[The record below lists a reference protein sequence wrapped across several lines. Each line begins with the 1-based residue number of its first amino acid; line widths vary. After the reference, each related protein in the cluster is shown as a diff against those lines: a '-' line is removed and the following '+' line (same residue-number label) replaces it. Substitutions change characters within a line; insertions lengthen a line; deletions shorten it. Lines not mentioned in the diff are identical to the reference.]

1 MADENFL
8 SSVKIGGNDYDIYAK
23 SALSAG
29 WVPASA
35 VSGTI
40 AESSISSVPASAIT
54 AVNESAIS
62 SVNQSSISGVSWSA
76 ISSLTAASGSDTTA
90 GIWTPSSTREYVT
103 HYVADKITNVY
114 KFKGSCNTTA
124 LPSTAEGG
132 DVYDIKDYGTINTG
146 TEHEDTVTKGDNV
159 AWVVE
164 EGGGYWDKLANSVNV
179 TGKLDTNAFTAW
191 SANSNNDSVFSGT
204 AKNADVA
211 SIATNIGDSTTYSAA
226 GSDVIQSAWSGA
238 AASAWVNTFT
248 GGDGIDTSYL
258 SGAGTTNSKLGL
270 KTPESSIGATTES
283 SALVNAG
290 GISSFV
296 DSNYIAKSDITVNTT
311 AHQLVIDN

>member
-1 MADENFL
+1 MAGENFL

-35 VSGTI
+35 VSGII
-40 AESSISSVPASAIT
+40 AESSISSVPVNAVT
-54 AVNESAIS
+54 AVNVSAIS
-62 SVNQSSISGVSWSA
+62 SVNQSAISGVSWSA
-76 ISSLTAASGSDTTA
+76 ISSLTAASESDTTA

-159 AWVVE
+159 AWVTDD
-164 EGGGYWDKLANSVNV
+164 GGYWDKLSNSVNV

-204 AKNADVA
+204 AKNAEVA
-211 SIATNIGDSTTYSAA
+211 SIATNIGDSTHSAA

-258 SGAGTTNSKLGL
+258 SGTGTTNSKLGL

-296 DSNYIAKSDITVNTT
+296 DSNYIAKTDITVDTT

>member
-1 MADENFL
+1 MANENFL
-8 SSVKIGGNDYDIYAK
+8 SSVKIGGNEYDIYAK

-29 WVPASA
+29 WVHASA
-35 VSGTI
+35 ISGTI
-40 AESSISSVPASAIT
+40 AESAITSVPANAVT

-62 SVNQSSISGVSWSA
+62 SVNQSAISGVGWSA
-76 ISSLTAASGSDTTA
+76 ISSLAVTSESDTTA

-114 KFKGSCNTTA
+114 KFKGSCNIAA

-132 DVYDIKDYGTINTG
+132 DVYDIKDDGPINSGTK
-146 TEHEDTVTKGDNV
+146 HEDTVTKGDNV
-159 AWVVE
+159 AWVTDD
-164 EGGGYWDKLANSVNV
+164 GGYWDKLANSISV
-179 TGKLDTNAFTAW
+179 TGKLDTSAFTAW
-191 SANSNNDSVFSGT
+191 SANANSDSVFSGT
-204 AKNADVA
+204 AKNAEVA
-211 SIATNIGDSTTYSAA
+211 SIATNIGDPTHSAV

-248 GGDGIDTSYL
+248 GGNGIDTSYL
-258 SGAGTTNSKLGL
+258 SGTGTTNSKLGL

-311 AHQLVIDN
+311 THQLVIDNT